1 MKDRADIQEGRV
13 ELAVDGQKLAGTLLK
28 PEAPVPGLLFV
39 HGWGGDQDEDLGHA
53 EEIARLG
60 CVCFTFDLRGHA
72 ESDARREEV
81 TRQDG
86 LNDVIAAYDFLAAQP
101 LIDADAI
108 GVIGTS
114 YGGYLSALLT
124 RDRPVRWLALRVPA
138 LYPDDDWDVP
148 KARLNKDDVRA
159 YREQIRSPR
168 EDRAL
173 AACEVFEGDVLIVQ
187 SGEDDRIPSEVIL
200 SYQAAFKRA
209 SSFTHRIIPRASHA
223 MRDPVDQRVYATML
237 INWLEEMVRASRRS
251 YR

>member
-1 MKDRADIQEGRV
+1 MTDRTEIQEGRV
-13 ELAVDGQKLAGTLLK
+13 ELSVDGQKLSGTLLK

-72 ESDARREEV
+72 ESDAQREEV

-86 LNDVIAAYDFLAAQP
+86 LNDVTAAYDFLAAQP
-101 LIDADAI
+101 LINADAI

-114 YGGYLSALLT
+114 YGGYLAALLT
-124 RDRPVRWLALRVPA
+124 RDRAVRWLALRVPA
-138 LYPDDDWDVP
+138 LYPDDPWETP
-148 KARLNKDDVRA
+148 KARLNKEAVRA
-159 YREQIRSPR
+159 YRERIRAPQD
-168 EDRAL
+168 DRAL
-173 AACEVFEGDVLIVQ
+173 AACEVFEGDVLIVE
-187 SGEDDRIPSEVIL
+187 SGEDDRIPTEVIL

-209 SSFTHRIIPRASHA
+209 SSFTHRVIPGASHA
-223 MRDPVDQRVYATML
+223 MRDPADQRVYATILM
-237 INWLEEMVRASRRS
+237 NWLEEMVRASRRS

>member
-1 MKDRADIQEGRV
+1 MQEGRV
-13 ELAVDGQKLAGTLLK
+13 ELAVEGQKLAGTLLK
-28 PEAPVPGLLFV
+28 PDAPVPGFLFV
-39 HGWGGDQDEDLGHA
+39 HGWGGDQEEDLGHA

-72 ESDARREEV
+72 GSDAGREEV

-86 LNDVIAAYDFLAAQP
+86 LNDVRTAYDFLASQP
-101 LIDADAI
+101 LINGDAI

-124 RDRPVRWLALRVPA
+124 QDRPVRWLALRVPA
-138 LYPDDDWDVP
+138 LYPDADWDTP
-148 KARLNKDDVRA
+148 KALLNKDGVRA
-159 YREQIRSPR
+159 YREHIRAPG
-168 EDRAL
+168 DNRAL
-173 AACEVFEGDVLIVQ
+173 AACEAFEGDVLIVE
-187 SGEDDRIPSEVIL
+187 SGADDRIPTEVIL

-209 SSFTHRIIPRASHA
+209 SSFTHRIIPGASHA
-223 MRDPVDQRVYATML
+223 LRDPADQRVYATIL

>member
-1 MKDRADIQEGRV
+1 MKDRAEIREGRV
-13 ELAVDGQKLAGTLLK
+13 ELVVDGQKLAGTLLK

-60 CVCFTFDLRGHA
+60 CICFTFDLRGHA
-72 ESDARREEV
+72 ESGAAREEV

-86 LNDVIAAYDFLAAQP
+86 LNDVREAYDFLASQP
-101 LIDADAI
+101 LIDGDAI

-114 YGGYLSALLT
+114 YGGYLSTLLT
-124 RDRPVRWLALRVPA
+124 LDRPVRWLALRVPA

-148 KARLNKDDVRA
+148 KARLDKDAVRT
-159 YREQIRSPR
+159 YREQVHAPR
-168 EDRAL
+168 DNRAL
-173 AACEVFEGDVLIVQ
+173 AACEAFEGDVLIVE
-187 SGEDDRIPSEVIL
+187 SGEDDRIPTEVIL

-209 SSFTHRIIPRASHA
+209 GSFTHRVIPGASHA
-223 MRDPVDQRVYATML
+223 MRDPAHQRVYATILM
-237 INWLEEMVRASRRS
+237 NWLEEMVRASRRS

>member
-1 MKDRADIQEGRV
+1 MKDRGEIQEGRV
-13 ELAVDGQKLAGTLLK
+13 ELAVEGQKLAGTLLK
-28 PEAPVPGLLFV
+28 PDAPVPGFLFV

-72 ESDARREEV
+72 ESDAVREEV

-86 LNDVIAAYDFLAAQP
+86 LNDVRTAYDFLASQP
-101 LIDADAI
+101 LINGDAI

-138 LYPDDDWDVP
+138 LYPDDDWDTP
-148 KARLNKDDVRA
+148 KARLNKDVVRA
-159 YREQIRSPR
+159 YREQIRTPR
-168 EDRAL
+168 DNRAL
-173 AACEVFEGDVLIVQ
+173 AACEAFEGDVLIVE
-187 SGEDDRIPSEVIL
+187 SGDDDRIPTEVIL

-209 SSFTHRIIPRASHA
+209 SSFTHRIIPGASHA
-223 MRDPVDQRVYATML
+223 LRDPADQRVYATIL

>member
-1 MKDRADIQEGRV
+1 VKDTDAVEEGSV
-13 ELAVDGQKLAGTLLK
+13 ELTVDGQRLTGTLLQ

-39 HGWGGDQDEDLGHA
+39 HGWGGHQEEDLGHA
-53 EEIARLG
+53 EELARLG

-72 ESDARREEV
+72 GSDAARDEV

-86 LNDVIAAYDFLAAQP
+86 LDDVTAAYDYLVSQP
-101 LIDADAI
+101 LIDPAAI

-124 RDRPVRWLALRVPA
+124 QDRPVRWLALRVPA
-138 LYPDDDWDVP
+138 LYPDADWDVP
-148 KARLNKDDVRA
+148 KALLDKDVVRA
-159 YREQIRSPR
+159 YRQQLRSPE

-173 AACEVFEGDVLIVQ
+173 AACEGFEGDVLIVE
-187 SGEDDRIPSEVIL
+187 SGEDDRIPTEVIL

-209 SSFTHRIIPRASHA
+209 SSFTHRVIPGASHA
-223 MRDPVDQRVYATML
+223 MRDPADQRVYATLL
-237 INWLEEMVRASRRS
+237 INWVEEMVRASRRA

>member
-1 MKDRADIQEGRV
+1 MKDRAEIHEGRV
-13 ELAVDGQKLAGTLLK
+13 ELAVDGQKLSGTLLR
-28 PEAPVPGLLFV
+28 PEAPVPGFLFV
-39 HGWGGDQDEDLGHA
+39 HGWGGDQEEDLGHA

-86 LNDVIAAYDFLAAQP
+86 LNDVTAAYDFLASQP
-101 LIDADAI
+101 LINADAI

-114 YGGYLSALLT
+114 NGGYLSALLT
-124 RDRPVRWLALRVPA
+124 EDRPVRWLALRVPA
-138 LYPDDDWDVP
+138 LYPDENWDVP

-159 YREQIRSPR
+159 YREQIRAPR
-168 EDRAL
+168 DDRAL

-187 SGEDDRIPSEVIL
+187 SGEDDRIPTEVIL

-209 SSFTHRIIPRASHA
+209 SSFTHRIIPGASHA
-223 MRDPVDQRVYATML
+223 MRDPADQRVYATIL

>member
-200 SYQAAFKRA
+200 SYQAGFKRA
-209 SSFTHRIIPRASHA
+209 SSFTHRIIPGASHA